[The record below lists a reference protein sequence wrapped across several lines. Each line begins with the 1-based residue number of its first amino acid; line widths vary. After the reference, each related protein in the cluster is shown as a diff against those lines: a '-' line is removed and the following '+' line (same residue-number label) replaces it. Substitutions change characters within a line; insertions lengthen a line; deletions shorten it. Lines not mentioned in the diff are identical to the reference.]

1 MNNFNEMLTGILSEK
16 ANKDGLFG
24 VKINDKGTTIF
35 FKDGSE
41 QKRVKKVIDSYKT
54 KNPSAG
60 DKALMRL
67 AGVAVKLANTP
78 VKDIIAVYD
87 CSTGDCYKDFLNIG
101 KESD

>member
-1 MNNFNEMLTGILSEK
+1 
-16 ANKDGLFG
+16 
-24 VKINDKGTTIF
+24 
-35 FKDGSE
+35 
-41 QKRVKKVIDSYKT
+41 
-54 KNPSAG
+54 
-60 DKALMRL
+60 MRL

>member
-41 QKRVKKVIDSYKT
+41 QKREAKNNYYKSYSHRTGCRKKHS
-54 KNPSAG
+54 
-60 DKALMRL
+60 
-67 AGVAVKLANTP
+67 
-78 VKDIIAVYD
+78 
-87 CSTGDCYKDFLNIG
+87 
-101 KESD
+101 